1 MSKWK
6 ECVFERKKT
15 VFREFGKENLNVEAY
30 FLAEVE
36 FSVESDLEN

>member
-6 ECVFERKKT
+6 ECVFDRRKA
-15 VFREFGKENLNVEAY
+15 VFIAFGKENVNVEAY

-36 FSVESDLEN
+36 FSFDSDLEN